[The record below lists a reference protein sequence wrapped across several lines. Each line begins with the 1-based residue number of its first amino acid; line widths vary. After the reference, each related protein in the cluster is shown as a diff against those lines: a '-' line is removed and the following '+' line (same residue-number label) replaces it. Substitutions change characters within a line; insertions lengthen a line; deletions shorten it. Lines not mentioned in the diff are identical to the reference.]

1 MDIIFTEHAKDRI
14 KKRKI
19 TKDEI
24 INTIKYPEK
33 IRKREGKYY
42 AQKDI
47 ERGKIEVVYEKDKY
61 INIITVY
68 WIR

>member
-1 MDIIFTEHAKDRI
+1 MEIIFTKHAEDRI

-33 IRKREGKYY
+33 TNKEEDIYY

-47 ERGKIEVVYEKDKY
+47 GRGRIEVAYEKDKY
-61 INIITVY
+61 IKVITTY
-68 WIR
+68 WI